1 MQYERSLDALPSWS
15 AWVRG
20 DWSYHGKSHTEL
32 RPTAATDRTQ
42 EDYDITNIRFGAR
55 KDDSGLD
62 VALYVNNVFD
72 IQGDV
77 FLVGATA
84 TPTVKYTNLPRT
96 IGVELTKRF

>member
-1 MQYERSLDALPSWS
+1 VFSRTTTSRTS
-15 AWVRG
+15 ASAR
-20 DWSYHGKSHTEL
+20 
-32 RPTAATDRTQ
+32 ART
-42 EDYDITNIRFGAR
+42 N
-55 KDDSGLD
+55 SGLD

>member
-1 MQYERSLDALPSWS
+1 M
-15 AWVRG
+15 
-20 DWSYHGKSHTEL
+20 
-32 RPTAATDRTQ
+32 Q

-55 KDDSGLD
+55 NDDAGLD

>member
-1 MQYERSLDALPSWS
+1 
-15 AWVRG
+15 
-20 DWSYHGKSHTEL
+20 
-32 RPTAATDRTQ
+32 
-42 EDYDITNIRFGAR
+42 
-55 KDDSGLD
+55 
-62 VALYVNNVFD
+62 VNNVFD